1 MLKLFRNLQVYQ
13 KMMMIFVLMLS
24 LFYLVSII
32 LTNYGKKNL
41 EEQYLNSVQSKAS
54 FYGDLLDNQIYYIR
68 TRQLQL
74 FSNSDVKKL
83 SFLGDQAS
91 GYEEVALMNGIKENL
106 NNLNNASDLIA
117 NNGIVMESYSRVLSF
132 DDGWIRDDGSTW
144 KQLNKE
150 IGQNSNNILTDYQGK
165 FYFIAL
171 DKSESI
177 LSFIELSKSRLLA
190 DLSHIIEDKKDAGI
204 FLADQSSNHL
214 LVNQEKHQE
223 LIQEIIKRD
232 PSDEE
237 EQKPET
243 FIVKNGHASYQV
255 TSNEINDLGMTLYTY
270 INRKELTEEMSHLSA
285 GFLLLTVVFLII
297 AILFS
302 WSINR
307 MIHQP
312 LNKLVSLFKTYQEN
326 SQKTPLDTK
335 REGEFSYLYSS
346 FNDMAE
352 RLDQSIKENYQ
363 QKLAVQKSE
372 LKQLQSQ
379 INPHFLYNGFYSIYR
394 LSKMEDV
401 QQVANLS
408 QKLASYYQFITK
420 NSQDEVEFAKE
431 YKHALDYCDI
441 QKIRFSN
448 RIDFQASALNDDV
461 KSIILPRLIL
471 QPIIENVFEHAF
483 ENSHNG
489 ILRITVT
496 YQQPILVV
504 TIEDNGESLTD
515 EQLLIL
521 QQKLQHPEQVGET
534 TGVYNVNTRLKIK
547 YGKESGLFASRSS
560 LGGLKIEMRI
570 WAKEG

>member
-1 MLKLFRNLQVYQ
+1 MFKLFRELQVYQ

-41 EEQYLNSVQSKAS
+41 EEQYLDSVLSKAS

-83 SFLGDQAS
+83 SFLGDQVS
-91 GYEEVALMNGIKENL
+91 GYEEVALLNGIKENL

-117 NNGIVMESYSRVLSF
+117 NNGIVMETYNRVLSF
-132 DDGWIRDDGSTW
+132 DHGWIKDNGNTW
-144 KQLNKE
+144 NQLNKE
-150 IGQNSNNILTDYQGK
+150 IDQNGQNVLTNYQGK

-177 LSFIELSKSRLLA
+177 LSYIELSKSRLLA
-190 DLSHIIEDKKDAGI
+190 NVSNIVEGKKDAGV
-204 FLADQSSNHL
+204 FLVDHSQD
-214 LVNQEKHQE
+214 
-223 LIQEIIKRD
+223 LIISDGNLQNAIRQEIIKRE
-232 PSDEE
+232 PSDEG

-243 FIVKNGHASYQV
+243 FIVKKDHASYQV
-255 TSNEINDLGMTLYTY
+255 TRNEINDLGMTLYTY
-270 INRKELTEEMSHLSA
+270 INREELTEEMSHLSV

-297 AILFS
+297 SVLFS

-326 SQKTPLDTK
+326 SQTAPLDSN

-379 INPHFLYNGFYSIYR
+379 INPHFLYNSFYSIYR

-401 QQVANLS
+401 QQVAVLS

-448 RIDFQASALNDDV
+448 RIDFQASTLNDDV
-461 KSIILPRLIL
+461 KSLIVPRLIL
-471 QPIIENVFEHAF
+471 QPVIENVFEHAF
-483 ENSHNG
+483 ENSRKG
-489 ILRITVT
+489 ILHITVT
-496 YQQPILVV
+496 YEQPVLVV
-504 TIEDNGESLTD
+504 TIEDNGDSLTD
-515 EQLLIL
+515 EKLSVL
-521 QQKLQHPEQVGET
+521 QQRLRNPEREEET
-534 TGVYNVNTRLKIK
+534 TGMLNVSTRLKLR
-547 YGKESGLFASRSS
+547 YGNESGLYAERSH
-560 LGGLKIEMRI
+560 LGGLKIEMKI
-570 WAKEG
+570 VYK